1 MRVGQEACLRC
12 RLFQD
17 FHLATDARLLG
28 HLFGK
33 VGIALFQVVS
43 HFVRLDLFLVEITPR
58 GLCQVGKARMFLRR
72 SMLVDVAGQKPRRLR
87 LPACQPSPGFECDCW
102 LSTGAWAVVERSH
115 WPFGH
120 GALHAALDGLMM
132 QSERLTYRKKRG
144 VFRARFNCDNRSGLL
159 AMVAGTRCIPLCMGP
174 NANQIGGGIAEEASE
189 FGNAYVVSCGFK
201 LDEWIVAAER
211 NARAFQ

>member
-1 MRVGQEACLRC
+1 MHG
-12 RLFQD
+12 
-17 FHLATDARLLG
+17 LLG

-43 HFVRLDLFLVEITPR
+43 HFVRLDLFLVEITHR
-58 GLCQVGKARMFLRR
+58 GLCQVGKARMFLHR
-72 SMLVDVAGQKPRRLR
+72 SMLVDVAGQKPLRLR

-132 QSERLTYRKKRG
+132 QSERLTYRKKEGSSGRDLTVIIAAG
-144 VFRARFNCDNRSGLL
+144 FWPWWQEPAVFRCA
-159 AMVAGTRCIPLCMGP
+159 
-174 NANQIGGGIAEEASE
+174 
-189 FGNAYVVSCGFK
+189 
-201 LDEWIVAAER
+201 
-211 NARAFQ
+211 

>member
-43 HFVRLDLFLVEITPR
+43 HFVRLHLFLVEITHR
-58 GLCQVGKARMFLRR
+58 GLCQVGKARMFLHR
-72 SMLVDVAGQKPRRLR
+72 SMLVDVAGQKPLRLR

-132 QSERLTYRKKRG
+132 QSERLTYRKKEGSSGRDLTVIIAAG
-144 VFRARFNCDNRSGLL
+144 FWPWWQEPAVFRCAWGQTRTRSG
-159 AMVAGTRCIPLCMGP
+159 
-174 NANQIGGGIAEEASE
+174 E
-189 FGNAYVVSCGFK
+189 
-201 LDEWIVAAER
+201 
-211 NARAFQ
+211 